1 MSTIKLGL
9 DLYSMFTVDCFPIY
23 TTILEKNYGR
33 SPDTGAQ
40 YL

>member
-9 DLYSMFTVDCFPIY
+9 DRYSMFTVDCFPIY
-23 TTILEKNYGR
+23 TAMLEKNYGK
-33 SPDTGAQ
+33 SLDTGAQ